1 MKHSLLVVDDEPG
14 IVETVYH
21 MLRLDYDVYTA
32 TSAAEAF
39 EVMSAHEIHIVM
51 TDQRMPFMT
60 GVELLA
66 KIKGK
71 YPDAIRIL
79 FTGFADIDAVI
90 AAINQGNVFRYLA
103 KPWNMDELPQAIA
116 AAAAEYERIVARKE
130 LAEKLR
136 TVAVAFGNEAFVTP
150 SLISAIA
157 DVLGK
162 ACAACLAGEG
172 HEAARRCVCTI
183 SAESERLMKLV
194 ASALDIIMREEPPL
208 EIPLKD
214 VPLRELLEPLQQ
226 QLAPITAARRI
237 TLRVE
242 GDLSLVLHANR
253 ELVRAILLTL
263 LSNAIRFSP
272 DGTTVELRA
281 ARQDDMVRLEVLDN
295 GIGIPDADL
304 PHIFESFF
312 TSQNETRPFSA
323 SWEFGNRG
331 IGLGLTIVKRLVD
344 LLHGSV
350 ELKNREGGGTIAAVL
365 LPAAGAQQAR

>member
-172 HEAARRCVCTI
+172 REAARRCVCTI

-304 PHIFESFF
+304 PHIFEPFF